1 MPQHSIHTLS
11 PEDSIELVLDA
22 PWGIAIV
29 TTDFK
34 FEWVNP
40 AYCKILEAPA
50 DLIIGTTFG
59 QWTHP
64 DDLEIDL
71 ELATKV
77 KHGTIPGYT
86 LSKRYLKR
94 LSTPQNPRIVCG
106 MLSVAAKWQD
116 NKLTHYRVHFQPFE
130 STQVPASTIK
140 VDVKEVAKWI
150 RANWKAIATILVTLL
165 SLTSIG
171 SDRLLEILTKAKHT
185 AESVDGALSPSQP
198 GQPQQP
204 RLP

>member
-1 MPQHSIHTLS
+1 MSNSIHTL
-11 PEDSIELVLDA
+11 DLQDALELVLDA
-22 PWGIAIV
+22 PWGVAIV
-29 TTDFK
+29 GVDFK

-50 DLIIGTTFG
+50 DLIIGTTFA

-64 DDLEIDL
+64 EDLEIDV

-77 KHGTIPGYT
+77 KNGTIPGYT

-106 MLSVAAKWQD
+106 MLSVAAKWQE
-116 NKLTHYRVHFQPFE
+116 NHLIHYRVHFQPFE
-130 STQVPASTIK
+130 STRERTIGFQI
-140 VDVKEVAKWI
+140 DPKEVVKWI
-150 RANWKAIATILVTLL
+150 RINWKTVLGVVIGLL

-171 SDRLLEILTKAKHT
+171 SDRLLEILTKVKGT
-185 AESVDGALSPSQP
+185 AESVDGALSPSSPGPSQP
-198 GQPQQP
+198 PH
-204 RLP
+204 